1 MLVFVQ
7 SSILV
12 RSQLSISDIM
22 NVQEKFQSRR
32 KVQLLWVGLLFFL
45 ALFSEMCV
53 LEMTAQC
60 VRDKMDLE
68 PSKEIIFS
76 LILCR
81 TINDVT
87 KKALYSRY
95 MFDCRET

>member
-1 MLVFVQ
+1 
-7 SSILV
+7 
-12 RSQLSISDIM
+12 M

-32 KVQLLWVGLLFFL
+32 KVHFLWVGLLFFL

-53 LEMTAQC
+53 LETTAQC
-60 VRDKMDLE
+60 VKDKMDLE
-68 PSKEIIFS
+68 QCKEIIFS
-76 LILCR
+76 LIFRL

-87 KKALYSRY
+87 KKTLYGRY